1 MELLLAL
8 GRGNDLVPRYDGPIL
23 LKHFRT
29 DIHIEGG
36 EKDLSLSFFHS
47 HRRDVLFKL
56 FDSCDDVTDGL
67 LLALFESAQAKDSVM
82 LSINRI
88 DDDTSALSDVFVPR
102 FNRGTVLLALC
113 GSGAII

>member
-1 MELLLAL
+1 
-8 GRGNDLVPRYDGPIL
+8 LVPRYNGPIL
-23 LKHFRT
+23 LKHFRA

-36 EKDLSLSFFHS
+36 EKDPSLGFFYGHK
-47 HRRDVLFKL
+47 RDILFEL
-56 FDSCDDVTDGL
+56 FNSCDDIADGL

-88 DDDTSALSDVFVPR
+88 DDDALAPSDVFVPR
-102 FNRGTVLLALC
+102 VNSGTVLLALY